1 MKNTVKKLS
10 VLMLAI
16 FVLSA
21 LLAVS
26 VQAEELSATVIA
38 SQEAQNKELMPA
50 LVILIV
56 AFVVEIIDIALLVSI
71 KKKVDAMLG
80 APKKT
85 MVIAPAT
92 LLAVTLG
99 LLAVD
104 LVMGIFIIYMVV
116 ALFRAFA
123 KLEEQRKQA
132 KKRPAPVPKPEPKPT
147 PKPAPKPEPKP
158 EPKPAPVF
166 VFESDETH
174 THIAN
179 PVEAVSVDK
188 ANEMMSDEEAIS
200 YEHFATEFAADPDFH
215 EDYTGSKKAEINIDT
230 ISQNFEAGERVTL
243 NTLKEKK
250 LVSANAG
257 YVKVLA
263 RGMLNK
269 PLDVVAQNFS
279 VAAVKMII
287 LTGGSVTVVDPS
299 PEIADR

>member
-104 LVMGIFIIYMVV
+104 LAMGIFIIYMVV

-132 KKRPAPVPKPEPKPT
+132 KKRPAPAPKPEPKPA
-147 PKPAPKPEPKP
+147 PKPAPKP

>member
-1 MKNTVKKLS
+1 MKNTVKRLS
-10 VLMLAI
+10 VFILTV

-21 LLAVS
+21 LLAVGTH
-26 VQAEELSATVIA
+26 AEELSPAVVA

-50 LVILIV
+50 LVILAI
-56 AFVVEIIDIALLVSI
+56 AFVVEIVDIAILTSI
-71 KKKVDAMLG
+71 KKKVDALLG

-85 MVIAPAT
+85 MAIAPAT
-92 LLAVTLG
+92 LLAVTFG
-99 LLAVD
+99 LLVVD
-104 LVMGIFIIYMVV
+104 LAMGIYIVYMVAV
-116 ALFRAFA
+116 LFRAFA
-123 KLEEQRKQA
+123 KLEEQKKHA
-132 KKRPAPVPKPEPKPT
+132 KKRSAPKPTPAPKPEPK

-158 EPKPAPVF
+158 KPVF
-166 VFESDETH
+166 VFESNETH

-179 PVEAVSVDK
+179 PVAAVSVDK

-200 YEHFATEFAADPDFH
+200 YEHFAAEFAADPDFN
-215 EDYTGSKKAEINIDT
+215 EEYTGSKKAEINVDT
-230 ISQNFEAGERVTL
+230 ISQNYEAGERVTL

-263 RGMLNK
+263 RGTLNK
-269 PLDVVAQNFS
+269 PLDFAAQNFS

-299 PEIADR
+299 PEIAER